1 MLRYIV
7 DGYNVLHVSD
17 RYRSLA
23 GSDLDAARARLVEDV
38 ASFCSGESRC
48 VVVFD
53 GAGNPSSD
61 GTPHHIAGVM
71 VIFSAAGESA
81 DTVIEALAARGR
93 DRGEQVVVVTSDA
106 ATQWTVMREGVARM
120 SAREFAERLAQ
131 EGGGWREHAPA
142 GSVRGHLE
150 ERIDADVR
158 RRLARWAR
166 GDLSG

>member
-1 MLRYIV
+1 MVRYIV
-7 DGYNVLHVSD
+7 DGYNVVHVSD

-23 GSDLDAARARLVEDV
+23 DSDLDAARARLVEDV
-38 ASFCSGESRC
+38 ASFCPGEGRC
-48 VVVFD
+48 VIVFD

-61 GTPHHIAGVM
+61 GTPHHVAGVT

-93 DRGEQVVVVTSDA
+93 DRGEQVIVVTSDA
-106 ATQWTVMREGVARM
+106 ATQWTVMRAGVARM
-120 SAREFAERLAQ
+120 SAREFSERLA
-131 EGGGWREHAPA
+131 EHGGEWREHAPT
-142 GSVRGHLE
+142 GSLRGHLE

-166 GDLSG
+166 GDLPD